1 MNASSCAI
9 QRPRALLALAVL
21 VLTLSGCMRETEPP
35 LRIGTNVWIGSE
47 PLYLARD
54 LEQLDR
60 EAVQLVEYP
69 SASEVSRAFRN
80 QAIDG
85 MIISLDELFVLA
97 VDELQP
103 KIVVVADV
111 SHGADVVV
119 GRSGMRAMKDLRGK
133 RVAVESGAL
142 GAFVLSRAL
151 ALNGMQASDV
161 SMVHLESNEH
171 PAAFEQGRVDGAVT
185 FDPYRTQLLGAGA
198 HTLFDSSQIPGEI
211 VDLLAV
217 RASVLEKNPQAV
229 RTLLTG
235 WFKALDYLE
244 REPKDA
250 AARMA
255 VREQITGEQFLRALQ
270 GLRIPSRADNLKM
283 LAGATPSLVASG
295 HQLMTLMVEAK
306 LLRSRVEIERLL
318 APGPLQKLPP

>member
-1 MNASSCAI
+1 MNASSRVRR
-9 QRPRALLALAVL
+9 RPLALLALVVL
-21 VLTLSGCMRETEPP
+21 VVALSGCMRETEPP

-54 LEQLDR
+54 LQQLDR

-85 MIISLDELFVLA
+85 MVISLDELFALA
-97 VDELQP
+97 VDGLQP
-103 KIVVVADV
+103 RIVVVADV

-151 ALNGMQASDV
+151 ALNGMRASDV
-161 SMVHLESNEH
+161 NIVPLESNEH
-171 PAAFEQGRVDGAVT
+171 PAAFERGQVDGAVT
-185 FDPYRTQLLGAGA
+185 FDPYRTQLLGTGA

-211 VDLLAV
+211 VDLVAV

-229 RTLLTG
+229 QNLLTG

-255 VREQITGEQFLRALQ
+255 VREQITGEQFLQALQ

-283 LAGATPSLVASG
+283 LAGATPGLVVSG
-295 HQLMTLMVEAK
+295 RQLMTLMVEAK
-306 LLRSRVEIERLL
+306 LLRSTVEIEDLL
-318 APGPLQKLPP
+318 APGPLQKLPL